1 MVTFYA
7 EESQSSGEQTSSSN
21 DVNGSSNGNG
31 NGTSDRGGIREEV
44 SDYYSRVLQ
53 RSEDLQTNA
62 CTTAGAPPLHVRRA
76 LDNVH
81 SDVLAKYYGCGFL
94 APDLLRGMRVLDLGC
109 GSGRDCYVLA
119 QLVGEHGRVVGV
131 DMTEEQLAPARA
143 TIEWHRARFG
153 YAKSNTTFLT
163 GYIEQ
168 LEDPASFSNSSG
180 SKGEE
185 NSNAAAG
192 TSTAEEEVLEVGS
205 FDVIVSNC
213 VVNLSPDKEAVL
225 LGAYRLLKQGNFCD

>member
-1 MVTFYA
+1 MSVTFYA

-21 DVNGSSNGNG
+21 DVNGSSNGSS
-31 NGTSDRGGIREEV
+31 NGTSGRGGTREEV

-94 APDLLRGMRVLDLGC
+94 APELLRGMRVLDLGC

-119 QLVGEHGRVVGV
+119 QLVGEHGQVVGV

-153 YAKSNTTFLT
+153 YARANTSFLT

-168 LEDPASFSNSSG
+168 LEDPSSFSSRAP
-180 SKGEE
+180 GEE
-185 NSNAAAG
+185 NSNIAAV
-192 TSTAEEEVLEVGS
+192 TAIVEEVLEVGS